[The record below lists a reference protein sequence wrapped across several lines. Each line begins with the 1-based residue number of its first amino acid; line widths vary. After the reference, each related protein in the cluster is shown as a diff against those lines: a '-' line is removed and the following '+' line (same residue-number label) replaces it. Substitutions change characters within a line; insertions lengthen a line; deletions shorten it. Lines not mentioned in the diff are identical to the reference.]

1 MRDHSSEADPRF
13 TILGNRLSSRR
24 VLTGRERNLIE
35 CCKKAGGQSTAVLSH
50 YRYGGGFSWHR
61 TLLSGRS

>member
-13 TILGNRLSSRR
+13 TVLGSGLGSRG

-35 CCKKAGGQSTAVLSH
+35 CCKKSGGQSTAVL
-50 YRYGGGFSWHR
+50 
-61 TLLSGRS
+61 